1 MYLNDID
8 LDRFIKTETF
18 ENRGNLLRTFD
29 LHPKYDIDP
38 VYDDVEY
45 LWYGYFIKLFENGI
59 ALARYS
65 EQQEESFVG
74 FSELLIPTGKVH
86 PMWEDVADTILECV
100 RQYII
105 FNQEEFEDI
114 LTIERLKGVAGV
126 YCYDNEKSYTLEQ
139 LADFIDKAMNNLDC
153 EEIID
158 DRLESYAKKRTATKE
173 KKNTGFKFERK

>member
-8 LDRFIKTETF
+8 LDKYIKTETF

-29 LHPKYDIDP
+29 LYPKYDMDP

-45 LWYGYFIKLFENGI
+45 LWYGYFIRLFENGI
-59 ALARYS
+59 SLARYS

-74 FSELLIPTGKVH
+74 FSEMLVPTGKVF
-86 PMWEDVADTILECV
+86 PMWEDVADTLLECI

-105 FNQEEFEDI
+105 FNQEEYKDV
-114 LTIERLKGVAGV
+114 LTIERIKNVAGV
-126 YCYDNEKSYTLEQ
+126 YCYDNEQSYTLEQ
-139 LADFIDKAMNNLDC
+139 LVGFIDKTMNNLDC

-158 DRLESYAKKRTATKE
+158 DRLENYRKKRMASKE
-173 KKNTGFKFERK
+173 MIGRKFKFEKK

>member
-8 LDRFIKTETF
+8 LDKYIKTETF

-29 LHPKYDIDP
+29 LYPKYDMDP

-45 LWYGYFIKLFENGI
+45 LWYGYFIRLFENGI
-59 ALARYS
+59 SLARYS

-74 FSELLIPTGKVH
+74 FSEMLVPTGKVF
-86 PMWEDVADTILECV
+86 PMWEDVADTLLECI

-105 FNQEEFEDI
+105 FNQEEYKDV
-114 LTIERLKGVAGV
+114 LTIERIKNVAGV
-126 YCYDNEKSYTLEQ
+126 YCYDNEQSYTLEQ
-139 LADFIDKAMNNLDC
+139 LVGFIDKSMNNLDC

-158 DRLESYAKKRTATKE
+158 DRLENYRKKRMASKE
-173 KKNTGFKFERK
+173 TIGRKFKFEKK